1 MHESIGYTV
10 TLNIMIVF
18 IVIIFFF
25 ITGTFIYFKGNKTNN
40 IITDALERHEG
51 YNTLAQNEIDIKI
64 SNIGYNKNKI
74 KCATTVKE
82 KNTSTC
88 NIEVNKGAEGYCI
101 YLCTTKIDGENYYY
115 YKVKT
120 NMMLN
125 IPIINNIVNVPI
137 YTNTTRFYDFETN
150 LKK

>member
-64 SNIGYNKNKI
+64 SNIGYNKNEI

-88 NIEVNKGAEGYCI
+88 NIEANKGAEGYCI